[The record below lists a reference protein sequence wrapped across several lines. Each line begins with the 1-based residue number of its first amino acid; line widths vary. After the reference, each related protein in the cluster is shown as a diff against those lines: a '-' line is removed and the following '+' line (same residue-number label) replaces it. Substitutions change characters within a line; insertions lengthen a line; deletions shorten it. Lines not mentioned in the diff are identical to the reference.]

1 MRENQGDHMKSDD
14 AEPNRNRRTFL
25 RAAGGAA
32 VALAATQNALAQ
44 GASSQSAPQNERAR
58 SAPPDRGLWI
68 TWYDL
73 PMDGRDAYFSW
84 LHGTYLPDV
93 LKRPGYL
100 WAAHYASQDL
110 EGGADNATRYKH
122 VDDPKVG
129 KGYRYMLLIAA
140 ADANVFGDPV
150 PSVIHAALPEQG
162 KKMLAMRVGVRMNLF
177 TETGRRDGR
186 AHGAYKEG
194 MTGTPCI
201 QVGSFDCPTEFEEE
215 MHAGYVLE
223 RLPKM
228 CATPS
233 CVRVRK
239 LNSVAG
245 WAKHGIIYEFASKE
259 GFDRDY
265 APAVANSPL
274 GLNGRSVV
282 PNLVHAPNGPNSALR
297 IWPPV
302 SKA

>member
-1 MRENQGDHMKSDD
+1 MKKQDGETS
-14 AEPNRNRRTFL
+14 RNRRNFL
-25 RAAGGAA
+25 KTASGAA
-32 VALAATQNALAQ
+32 VAFAAVKDTFAQNAGSKSAAQ
-44 GASSQSAPQNERAR
+44 KDHGRTAPA
-58 SAPPDRGLWI
+58 DRGIWI

-73 PMDGRDAYFSW
+73 PTEGRDAYFSW
-84 LHGTYLPDV
+84 LHGTYLPDL

-110 EGGADNATRYKH
+110 EGGAENATRYKH
-122 VDDPKVG
+122 VDDPRVG
-129 KGYRYMLLIAA
+129 KGYHYMLLIAA

-150 PSVIHAALPEQG
+150 PSLINAALPEQG
-162 KKMLAMRVGVRMNLF
+162 KKMLAMR
-177 TETGRRDGR
+177 TG
-186 AHGAYKEG
+186 A
-194 MTGTPCI
+194 PCVQI
-201 QVGSFDCPTEFEEE
+201 GSFDCALEFEEE

-233 CVRVRK
+233 CVRTRK

-302 SKA
+302 PKA

>member
-1 MRENQGDHMKSDD
+1 MKRHNSE
-14 AEPNRNRRTFL
+14 ANRNRRNFL
-25 RAAGGAA
+25 KTATGVA
-32 VALAATQNALAQ
+32 VGLAATQNTFAQ
-44 GASSQSAPQNERAR
+44 SPNSKSAPQKNRVR

-73 PMDGRDAYFSW
+73 PMEGRDAYFSW
-84 LHGTYLPDV
+84 LHGTYLPDL

-110 EGGADNATRYKH
+110 EGGAENATRYKH
-122 VDDPKVG
+122 VDDPRVG
-129 KGYRYMLLIAA
+129 KGYHYMLLIAA
-140 ADANVFGDPV
+140 MDASVFGDPV
-150 PSVIHAALPEQG
+150 PSLVNAALPEQG
-162 KKMLAMRVGVRMNLF
+162 KKMLALRVGERMNIF
-177 TETGRRDGR
+177 TEACRLEGH
-186 AHGAYKEG
+186 ALGAYKEG
-194 MTGTPCI
+194 MTGAPCI
-201 QVGSFDCPTEFEEE
+201 QVGSFDCALEFEEE

-233 CVRVRK
+233 CLRTRK

-302 SKA
+302 PKA

>member
-1 MRENQGDHMKSDD
+1 MK
-14 AEPNRNRRTFL
+14 
-25 RAAGGAA
+25 AAGGAA
-32 VALAATQNALAQ
+32 AVAFAAANGALAQ
-44 GASSQSAPQNERAR
+44 NENSKSAPQKDRGRSRA
-58 SAPPDRGLWI
+58 PDRGVWI

-73 PMDGRDAYFSW
+73 PMEGRDAYFSW
-84 LHGTYLPDV
+84 LHGTYLPDL

-110 EGGADNATRYKH
+110 EGGAENATRYKH
-122 VDDPKVG
+122 VDDPRVG
-129 KGYRYMLLIAA
+129 KGYHYMLLIGA
-140 ADANVFGDPV
+140 ADASVFGDPV
-150 PSVIHAALPEQG
+150 PSLINAALPEQG
-162 KKMLAMRVGVRMNLF
+162 KKMLAMRVGERMTIL
-177 TETGRRDGR
+177 TETCRQDGR
-186 AHGAYKEG
+186 ALGTYKEG
-194 MTGTPCI
+194 MTGAPCI
-201 QVGSFDCPTEFEEE
+201 QVGSFDCALEYEEE
-215 MHAGYVLE
+215 MHAGYVLQ
-223 RLPKM
+223 RIPKM

-282 PNLVHAPNGPNSALR
+282 PNLTHAPNGPNSALR

>member
-1 MRENQGDHMKSDD
+1 MK
-14 AEPNRNRRTFL
+14 RNDGETSGKRRDFPKI
-25 RAAGGAA
+25 AGGGA
-32 VALAATQNALAQ
+32 VAFAFGKDTFAQNA
-44 GASSQSAPQNERAR
+44 GSKSAPQKDRVR
-58 SAPPDRGLWI
+58 SAPPDRGMWI

-73 PMDGRDAYFSW
+73 PMEGRDAYFSW
-84 LHGTYLPDV
+84 LHGTYLPGL

-110 EGGADNATRYKH
+110 EGGAENAKRYKH
-122 VDDPKVG
+122 VDDPRVG
-129 KGYRYMLLIAA
+129 KGYHYMLLIAA
-140 ADANVFGDPV
+140 TDTGVFGDPV
-150 PSVIHAALPEQG
+150 PSVLHDALPEQG
-162 KKMLAMRVGVRMNLF
+162 KQMLAMRTGERTNLF
-177 TETGRRDGR
+177 TEACRREGR
-186 AHGAYKEG
+186 ALATYKEG
-194 MTGTPCI
+194 ATGAPCI
-201 QVGSFDCPTEFEEE
+201 QVGSFDCELEYEEE
-215 MHAGYVLE
+215 MHAGYVLQ
-223 RLPKM
+223 RMPKM

-233 CVRVRK
+233 CVRTRK

-274 GLNGRSVV
+274 GLNGYSVV

-302 SKA
+302 PKAG

>member
-1 MRENQGDHMKSDD
+1 MKRQDGE
-14 AEPNRNRRTFL
+14 ANRNRRNFL
-25 RAAGGAA
+25 KVAGGAA
-32 VALAATQNALAQ
+32 GAFAAVKDTFAQ
-44 GASSQSAPQNERAR
+44 SSSPKSAPQKDRGR
-58 SAPPDRGLWI
+58 SAPPDRGMWV

-84 LHGTYLPDV
+84 LHGTYLPDL

-110 EGGADNATRYKH
+110 EGGAENAKRYKH

-129 KGYRYMLLIAA
+129 KGYHYMLLIAA
-140 ADANVFGDPV
+140 TEAGVFGDPV
-150 PSVIHAALPEQG
+150 PSVLNAALPEQG
-162 KKMLAMRVGVRMNLF
+162 KKMLALRAGERANIF
-177 TETGRRDGR
+177 TEACRHDGL
-186 AHGAYKEG
+186 ALGAYKEG
-194 MTGTPCI
+194 MTGAPCI
-201 QVGSFDCPTEFEEE
+201 QVGSFDCDLDYEEQ

-233 CVRVRK
+233 CVRTRK

-265 APAVANSPL
+265 APAVAKSPL
-274 GLNGRSVV
+274 GLNGYSVV

-302 SKA
+302 PKA

>member
-1 MRENQGDHMKSDD
+1 MKIQGGETSK
-14 AEPNRNRRTFL
+14 NRRNFL
-25 RAAGGAA
+25 KAAGVAA
-32 VALAATQNALAQ
+32 AAFAATKGALAQ
-44 GASSQSAPQNERAR
+44 SASSKSVPPKERGRVAPRDR
-58 SAPPDRGLWI
+58 SMWI

-73 PMDGRDAYFSW
+73 PVEGRDAYFSW
-84 LHGTYLPDV
+84 LHGTYLPDL

-110 EGGADNATRYKH
+110 EGGAENATRYKH
-122 VDDPKVG
+122 VDDPRVG
-129 KGYRYMLLIAA
+129 KGYHYMLLIAA
-140 ADANVFGDPV
+140 ADASVFGDPV
-150 PSVIHAALPEQG
+150 PSLINAALPEQG
-162 KKMLAMRVGVRMNLF
+162 KKMLAMRVGERMNIF
-177 TETGRRDGR
+177 TETCRQEGR
-186 AHGAYKEG
+186 ALGAYKEG
-194 MTGTPCI
+194 MTGAPCI
-201 QVGSFDCPTEFEEE
+201 QVGSFDCALEFEEE

-233 CVRVRK
+233 CVRTRK
-239 LNSVAG
+239 LSSVAG

-274 GLNGRSVV
+274 GLNGHSVV

-302 SKA
+302 STA

>member
-1 MRENQGDHMKSDD
+1 MKKIGDES
-14 AEPNRNRRTFL
+14 NRNRRDFL
-25 RAAGGAA
+25 KVAGGAA
-32 VALAATQNALAQ
+32 VSFAAIKNTFAQSPNAK
-44 GASSQSAPQNERAR
+44 SSPMKDRAR

-73 PMDGRDAYFSW
+73 PTECRDAYFSW
-84 LHGTYLPDV
+84 LHGTYLPGI

-110 EGGADNATRYKH
+110 EGGADNAKRYKH
-122 VDDPKVG
+122 IDDPMVG
-129 KGYRYMLLIAA
+129 KGYHYMLLIAA
-140 ADANVFGDPV
+140 ADASVFGDPV
-150 PSVIHAALPEQG
+150 PSLINAALPEQG
-162 KKMLAMRVGVRMNLF
+162 KKMLAMRAGERMNLF
-177 TETGRRDGR
+177 TETCRQDGR
-186 AHGAYKEG
+186 ALGAYKEG
-194 MTGTPCI
+194 MTGAPCI
-201 QVGSFDCPTEFEEE
+201 QVGSFDCALEFEEE

-233 CVRVRK
+233 CVRTRR
-239 LNSVAG
+239 LSSVAG

-297 IWPPV
+297 MWPPV
-302 SKA
+302 PKA

>member
-1 MRENQGDHMKSDD
+1 MKMQ
-14 AEPNRNRRTFL
+14 EKETGKNRRNFL
-25 RAAGGAA
+25 KTAGVAA
-32 VALAATQNALAQ
+32 VAFAATKDALAQ
-44 GASSQSAPQNERAR
+44 SASSKSAPQM
-58 SAPPDRGLWI
+58 DRGRVAPRDRGMWI

-73 PMDGRDAYFSW
+73 PTEGRDAYFSW
-84 LHGTYLPDV
+84 LHGTYLPDL
-93 LKRPGYL
+93 LKRRGYL

-110 EGGADNATRYKH
+110 EGGAENATRYKH
-122 VDDPKVG
+122 VDDPRVG
-129 KGYRYMLLIAA
+129 KGYHFMLLIAA
-140 ADANVFGDPV
+140 ADASVFGDPV
-150 PSVIHAALPEQG
+150 PSLINAALPEQG
-162 KKMLAMRVGVRMNLF
+162 KKMLAMRGGERMNIF
-177 TETGRRDGR
+177 TETCRQDGR
-186 AHGAYKEG
+186 ALGTYKEG
-194 MTGTPCI
+194 MTGAPCI
-201 QVGSFDCPTEFEEE
+201 QVGSFDCALEFEEE

-233 CVRVRK
+233 CVRTRK
-239 LNSVAG
+239 LSSAAG

-297 IWPPV
+297 IWPPMP
-302 SKA
+302 KA